1 MRSFSISPAQY
12 QKITRISLLLLAF
25 IIVTGAAVRLSGSG
39 LGCSDWPT
47 CENDQLVAEI
57 DDVHAM
63 VEFVNRVITGF
74 VALAVI
80 IAVLGSLFRTP
91 KRKDLTY
98 LSIGLVFGVIVQVIV
113 GALVV
118 REHLPP
124 SLVITHF
131 LVSMVLVWNA
141 VELDHRS
148 RLPDR
153 ADKSLP
159 AKTLKGLTKLLLAIG
174 VVVIVTGTI
183 VTGSGPHSG
192 AEKQQILEALENQG
206 ETPAISTLEV
216 ERLPFDVP
224 DVARIHGISVMIFL
238 LLTLRVLFMIKR
250 NSPTLLPNGQNLMA
264 AIIVQAAPEAGYQ
277 LLDRRV
283 AERRSTSDL
292 GHAPVEGVADRAFDE
307 AIFHGND
314 EGLLVGRPAD
324 MGGPIGRTQM
334 KVPRSDRIF
343 LGTAAFRQTADEIQ
357 RFAFMH
363 EKGELCRDDLCPG
376 IDRDIASANDNAVA
390 GDAPRDGQYRG
401 RKFRREIDQS
411 GFGHDA
417 ISIA

>member
-153 ADKSLP
+153 AEKSLP

-264 AIIVQAAPEAGYQ
+264 AIIVQAGIGYLQ
-277 LLDRRV
+277 YF
-283 AERRSTSDL
+283 T
-292 GHAPVEGVADRAFDE
+292 GVPA
-307 AIFHGND
+307 
-314 EGLLVGRPAD
+314 LLVG
-324 MGGPIGRTQM
+324 I
-334 KVPRSDRIF
+334 
-343 LGTAAFRQTADEIQ
+343 
-357 RFAFMH
+357 H
-363 EKGELCRDDLCPG
+363 
-376 IDRDIASANDNAVA
+376 VA
-390 GDAPRDGQYRG
+390 GATLIWVMILRLYLAVHQPIP
-401 RKFRREIDQS
+401 KKSKIAAQS
-411 GFGHDA
+411 PT
-417 ISIA
+417 

>member
-264 AIIVQAAPEAGYQ
+264 AIIVQAGIGYLQ
-277 LLDRRV
+277 YF
-283 AERRSTSDL
+283 T
-292 GHAPVEGVADRAFDE
+292 GVPA
-307 AIFHGND
+307 
-314 EGLLVGRPAD
+314 LLVG
-324 MGGPIGRTQM
+324 I
-334 KVPRSDRIF
+334 
-343 LGTAAFRQTADEIQ
+343 
-357 RFAFMH
+357 H
-363 EKGELCRDDLCPG
+363 
-376 IDRDIASANDNAVA
+376 VA
-390 GDAPRDGQYRG
+390 GATLIWVMILRLYLAVHQPIPE
-401 RKFRREIDQS
+401 KS
-411 GFGHDA
+411 K
-417 ISIA
+417 IAAQNTE

>member
-1 MRSFSISPAQY
+1 M
-12 QKITRISLLLLAF
+12 
-25 IIVTGAAVRLSGSG
+25 
-39 LGCSDWPT
+39 
-47 CENDQLVAEI
+47 
-57 DDVHAM
+57 
-63 VEFVNRVITGF
+63 
-74 VALAVI
+74 
-80 IAVLGSLFRTP
+80 
-91 KRKDLTY
+91 
-98 LSIGLVFGVIVQVIV
+98 IVQVIV

-238 LLTLRVLFMIKR
+238 LLSLRLLFMIKR

-264 AIIVQAAPEAGYQ
+264 AIIVQAGIGYLQ
-277 LLDRRV
+277 YF
-283 AERRSTSDL
+283 T
-292 GHAPVEGVADRAFDE
+292 GVPA
-307 AIFHGND
+307 
-314 EGLLVGRPAD
+314 LLVG
-324 MGGPIGRTQM
+324 I
-334 KVPRSDRIF
+334 
-343 LGTAAFRQTADEIQ
+343 
-357 RFAFMH
+357 H
-363 EKGELCRDDLCPG
+363 
-376 IDRDIASANDNAVA
+376 VA
-390 GDAPRDGQYRG
+390 GATLIWVMILRLYLAVHQPIP
-401 RKFRREIDQS
+401 KKS
-411 GFGHDA
+411 K
-417 ISIA
+417 IAAQRPT

>member
-153 ADKSLP
+153 ADRSLP
-159 AKTLKGLTKLLLAIG
+159 PKTLKGLTKLLLAIG

-238 LLTLRVLFMIKR
+238 F
-250 NSPTLLPNGQNLMA
+250 S
-264 AIIVQAAPEAGYQ
+264 
-277 LLDRRV
+277 
-283 AERRSTSDL
+283 
-292 GHAPVEGVADRAFDE
+292 H
-307 AIFHGND
+307 
-314 EGLLVGRPAD
+314 
-324 MGGPIGRTQM
+324 
-334 KVPRSDRIF
+334 
-343 LGTAAFRQTADEIQ
+343 
-357 RFAFMH
+357 
-363 EKGELCRDDLCPG
+363 
-376 IDRDIASANDNAVA
+376 
-390 GDAPRDGQYRG
+390 
-401 RKFRREIDQS
+401 
-411 GFGHDA
+411 
-417 ISIA
+417 

>member
-192 AEKQQILEALENQG
+192 AEKQQILEALKNQG

-264 AIIVQAAPEAGYQ
+264 AIIVQAGIGYLQ
-277 LLDRRV
+277 YF
-283 AERRSTSDL
+283 T
-292 GHAPVEGVADRAFDE
+292 GVPA
-307 AIFHGND
+307 
-314 EGLLVGRPAD
+314 LLVG
-324 MGGPIGRTQM
+324 I
-334 KVPRSDRIF
+334 
-343 LGTAAFRQTADEIQ
+343 
-357 RFAFMH
+357 H
-363 EKGELCRDDLCPG
+363 
-376 IDRDIASANDNAVA
+376 VA
-390 GDAPRDGQYRG
+390 GATLIWVMILRLYLSVHQPIP
-401 RKFRREIDQS
+401 KKSKIAAQS
-411 GFGHDA
+411 PT
-417 ISIA
+417 

>member
-192 AEKQQILEALENQG
+192 AEKQQILEALKNQG

-264 AIIVQAAPEAGYQ
+264 AIIVQAGIGYLQ
-277 LLDRRV
+277 YF
-283 AERRSTSDL
+283 T
-292 GHAPVEGVADRAFDE
+292 GVPA
-307 AIFHGND
+307 
-314 EGLLVGRPAD
+314 LLVG
-324 MGGPIGRTQM
+324 I
-334 KVPRSDRIF
+334 
-343 LGTAAFRQTADEIQ
+343 
-357 RFAFMH
+357 H
-363 EKGELCRDDLCPG
+363 
-376 IDRDIASANDNAVA
+376 VA
-390 GDAPRDGQYRG
+390 GATLIWVMILRLYLAVHQPIP
-401 RKFRREIDQS
+401 KKSKIAAQS
-411 GFGHDA
+411 PT
-417 ISIA
+417 

>member
-264 AIIVQAAPEAGYQ
+264 AIIVQAGIGYLQ
-277 LLDRRV
+277 YF
-283 AERRSTSDL
+283 T
-292 GHAPVEGVADRAFDE
+292 GVPA
-307 AIFHGND
+307 
-314 EGLLVGRPAD
+314 LLVG
-324 MGGPIGRTQM
+324 I
-334 KVPRSDRIF
+334 
-343 LGTAAFRQTADEIQ
+343 
-357 RFAFMH
+357 H
-363 EKGELCRDDLCPG
+363 
-376 IDRDIASANDNAVA
+376 VA
-390 GDAPRDGQYRG
+390 GATLIWVMILRLYLAVHQPIP
-401 RKFRREIDQS
+401 KKSKIATQS
-411 GFGHDA
+411 PT
-417 ISIA
+417 

>member
-1 MRSFSISPAQY
+1 MAGFSISPVQY

-159 AKTLKGLTKLLLAIG
+159 AKTLKGLTKLLLVIG

-264 AIIVQAAPEAGYQ
+264 AIIVQAGIGYLQ
-277 LLDRRV
+277 YF
-283 AERRSTSDL
+283 T
-292 GHAPVEGVADRAFDE
+292 GVPA
-307 AIFHGND
+307 
-314 EGLLVGRPAD
+314 LLVG
-324 MGGPIGRTQM
+324 I
-334 KVPRSDRIF
+334 
-343 LGTAAFRQTADEIQ
+343 
-357 RFAFMH
+357 H
-363 EKGELCRDDLCPG
+363 
-376 IDRDIASANDNAVA
+376 VA
-390 GDAPRDGQYRG
+390 GATLIWVMILRLYLAVHQPIP
-401 RKFRREIDQS
+401 KKSKIAAQS
-411 GFGHDA
+411 PT
-417 ISIA
+417 

>member
-1 MRSFSISPAQY
+1 MAGFSISPVQY

-80 IAVLGSLFRTP
+80 FAVLGSLFRTP

-131 LVSMVLVWNA
+131 LVSMILVWNA

-153 ADKSLP
+153 TTKPLSNE
-159 AKTLKGLTKLLLAIG
+159 TLKRLTRLLLAVG
-174 VVVIVTGTI
+174 MVVIVTGTI

-192 AEKQQILEALENQG
+192 AEKEQILEALENQE
-206 ETPAISTLEV
+206 ETSAISTLEVEV

-224 DVARIHGISVMIFL
+224 DVARIHGISVMAFL
-238 LLTLRVLFMIKR
+238 LLTLRLLFFIKR
-250 NSPTLLPNGQNLMA
+250 NFSTLLPNSQNLMV
-264 AIIVQAAPEAGYQ
+264 AIIVQAGIGYLQ
-277 LLDRRV
+277 YF
-283 AERRSTSDL
+283 T
-292 GHAPVEGVADRAFDE
+292 GVPA
-307 AIFHGND
+307 
-314 EGLLVGRPAD
+314 LLVG
-324 MGGPIGRTQM
+324 I
-334 KVPRSDRIF
+334 
-343 LGTAAFRQTADEIQ
+343 
-357 RFAFMH
+357 H
-363 EKGELCRDDLCPG
+363 
-376 IDRDIASANDNAVA
+376 VA
-390 GDAPRDGQYRG
+390 GATLIWVMILRLHLAVHQPIPE
-401 RKFRREIDQS
+401 KS
-411 GFGHDA
+411 K
-417 ISIA
+417 IAAQNTE

>member
-264 AIIVQAAPEAGYQ
+264 AIIVQAGIGYLQ
-277 LLDRRV
+277 YF
-283 AERRSTSDL
+283 T
-292 GHAPVEGVADRAFDE
+292 GVPA
-307 AIFHGND
+307 
-314 EGLLVGRPAD
+314 LLVG
-324 MGGPIGRTQM
+324 I
-334 KVPRSDRIF
+334 
-343 LGTAAFRQTADEIQ
+343 
-357 RFAFMH
+357 H
-363 EKGELCRDDLCPG
+363 
-376 IDRDIASANDNAVA
+376 VA
-390 GDAPRDGQYRG
+390 GATLIWVMILRLYLSVHQPIP
-401 RKFRREIDQS
+401 KKSKIAAQS
-411 GFGHDA
+411 PT
-417 ISIA
+417 

>member
-12 QKITRISLLLLAF
+12 QKVTRISLLLLAF

-153 ADKSLP
+153 AEKSLP

-264 AIIVQAAPEAGYQ
+264 AIIVQAGIGYLQ
-277 LLDRRV
+277 YF
-283 AERRSTSDL
+283 T
-292 GHAPVEGVADRAFDE
+292 GVPA
-307 AIFHGND
+307 
-314 EGLLVGRPAD
+314 LLVG
-324 MGGPIGRTQM
+324 I
-334 KVPRSDRIF
+334 
-343 LGTAAFRQTADEIQ
+343 
-357 RFAFMH
+357 H
-363 EKGELCRDDLCPG
+363 
-376 IDRDIASANDNAVA
+376 VA
-390 GDAPRDGQYRG
+390 GATLIWVMILRLYLAVHQPIP
-401 RKFRREIDQS
+401 KKSKIAAQS
-411 GFGHDA
+411 PT
-417 ISIA
+417 

>member
-264 AIIVQAAPEAGYQ
+264 AIIVQAGIGYLQ
-277 LLDRRV
+277 YF
-283 AERRSTSDL
+283 T
-292 GHAPVEGVADRAFDE
+292 GVPA
-307 AIFHGND
+307 
-314 EGLLVGRPAD
+314 LLVG
-324 MGGPIGRTQM
+324 I
-334 KVPRSDRIF
+334 
-343 LGTAAFRQTADEIQ
+343 
-357 RFAFMH
+357 H
-363 EKGELCRDDLCPG
+363 
-376 IDRDIASANDNAVA
+376 VA
-390 GDAPRDGQYRG
+390 GATLIWVMILRLYLAVNKPFP
-401 RKFRREIDQS
+401 KKSKIAAQS
-411 GFGHDA
+411 PT
-417 ISIA
+417 

>member
-216 ERLPFDVP
+216 ERLSFDVP

-264 AIIVQAAPEAGYQ
+264 AIIVQAGIGYLQ
-277 LLDRRV
+277 YF
-283 AERRSTSDL
+283 T
-292 GHAPVEGVADRAFDE
+292 GVPA
-307 AIFHGND
+307 
-314 EGLLVGRPAD
+314 LLVG
-324 MGGPIGRTQM
+324 I
-334 KVPRSDRIF
+334 
-343 LGTAAFRQTADEIQ
+343 
-357 RFAFMH
+357 H
-363 EKGELCRDDLCPG
+363 
-376 IDRDIASANDNAVA
+376 VA
-390 GDAPRDGQYRG
+390 GATLIWVMILRLYLAVHQPIPE
-401 RKFRREIDQS
+401 KS
-411 GFGHDA
+411 K
-417 ISIA
+417 IAAQNTE